1 MSMIYSEKIEL
12 LFESLDHKLRILQ
25 NGITGVQ
32 QMTPAEAHS
41 TLEDARKMIE
51 RIAEL
56 NRINR

>member
-1 MSMIYSEKIEL
+1 MIYNEKIQGL
-12 LFESLDHKLRILQ
+12 LEALDGKLRILQ
-25 NGITGVQ
+25 NGITGAQ

-41 TLEDARKMIE
+41 TLEDARRMIE

>member
-12 LFESLDHKLRILQ
+12 LLESLDGRLRILQ
-25 NGITGVQ
+25 NGITGAQ

-41 TLEDARKMIE
+41 ILEEARKMIE
-51 RIAEL
+51 RVSEL